1 MMNLLVNT
9 RPSFNGAA
17 DGTSYTSALSNGRSG
32 RSMPTFV
39 LGATSFNSFEVLSM
53 EQLVLSRA
61 KPMMQ
66 GFYLD
71 FGVVPSQSNT
81 LYRHFVEIYSAFKQD
96 IWALY
101 TTKWGKAPFR
111 VYCWG
116 SNYWYVYLPTLCHCH
131 VWQQKNPT
139 QEVENE
145 LAQKHAVE
153 EEEHAEAAK
162 NQKWSIKVV
171 VCVGKFLLIWH
182 KYR

>member
-1 MMNLLVNT
+1 MFNCNFILFFHFWCAPPVPVMVTNFKHLPQLPCTLIKRMLLLCAIKNKSPYLTMMNLLVNA

-17 DGTSYTSALSNGRSG
+17 DGTSYTSALLNGRSG

-53 EQLVLSRA
+53 EQLASSRA
-61 KPMMQ
+61 KPMVE

-101 TTKWGKAPFR
+101 TTKWGKVPLR
-111 VYCWG
+111 VFCWG
-116 SNYWYVYLPTLCHCH
+116 SNY
-131 VWQQKNPT
+131 
-139 QEVENE
+139 
-145 LAQKHAVE
+145 
-153 EEEHAEAAK
+153 
-162 NQKWSIKVV
+162 
-171 VCVGKFLLIWH
+171 
-182 KYR
+182 